1 MADQKNQE
9 KHPRP
14 VPVPTPLTQPF
25 WDAARQRRLALQF
38 DRRTGRPQFW
48 PRPVSVYSGRREMDW
63 REVSG
68 RGTLYS
74 WTVVHVPVRGLED
87 LAPYIVAAVD
97 LDEGARV
104 AARLVNASPKDLSP
118 GMKVRI
124 AWEPLSETINMY
136 VFEPDV

>member
-1 MADQKNQE
+1 MADQKQE

-14 VPVPTPLTQPF
+14 VPAPTPLTQPF
-25 WDAARQRRLALQF
+25 WEAARQRKLALQF
-38 DRRTGRPQFW
+38 DRRTGKPQFW
-48 PRPVSVYSGRREMDW
+48 PRPVSVHSGRREMEW

-68 RGTLYS
+68 KGTLYS

-97 LDEGARV
+97 LDEGARIV
-104 AARLVNASPKDLSP
+104 ARLVNAAPEDLSA
-118 GMKVRI
+118 GMKVRV
-124 AWEPLSETINMY
+124 AWEPLSDTINMY